1 MMKVLLSSGLFSF
14 LLGIAAFSS
23 AAANAQSLVLLGAK
37 VYASPDAAPL
47 LDAVVLT
54 SGGRITAVGSRSEV
68 QIPQDASIIDCTGK
82 TVVAGFWNSHVHFS
96 QTAWKN
102 AASAPALP
110 LEEQMR
116 EMLTRWGFTT
126 VWDLGSYRNNSLAL
140 RRRVNSGEVPGPNI
154 LLAGNIFPKGGH
166 PVYIPSEQQLP
177 EAATPEEAAQ
187 MARNDLGMGL
197 DGTKL
202 FTGAYMGDKPVVNM
216 DAAVA
221 KAAVDVAHAA
231 GKPVFAHPQN
241 RMGVDAVITA
251 GVDVLAHTV
260 PNEPG
265 YTPEQLAR
273 FKLQGIAL
281 IPTLSLWTTV
291 VRDSA
296 GGVVM
301 FGTDVGFTQVYDT
314 SLEYELMHRALSE
327 SQVLASLTTNPALY
341 FKAATKGKVEKGF
354 DADLVVLDG
363 DPMTDV
369 RNLAKV
375 AYTIRAGKVIYRKP

>member
-1 MMKVLLSSGLFSF
+1 
-14 LLGIAAFSS
+14 
-23 AAANAQSLVLLGAK
+23 
-37 VYASPDAAPL
+37 
-47 LDAVVLT
+47 
-54 SGGRITAVGSRSEV
+54 
-68 QIPQDASIIDCTGK
+68 
-82 TVVAGFWNSHVHFS
+82 
-96 QTAWKN
+96 
-102 AASAPALP
+102 
-110 LEEQMR
+110 
-116 EMLTRWGFTT
+116 
-126 VWDLGSYRNNSLAL
+126 
-140 RRRVNSGEVPGPNI
+140 
-154 LLAGNIFPKGGH
+154 
-166 PVYIPSEQQLP
+166 
-177 EAATPEEAAQ
+177 
-187 MARNDLGMGL
+187 
-197 DGTKL
+197 
-202 FTGAYMGDKPVVNM
+202 
-216 DAAVA
+216 
-221 KAAVDVAHAA
+221 
-231 GKPVFAHPQN
+231 
-241 RMGVDAVITA
+241 VDAVITA

-296 GGVVM
+296 IVARLVDSGVSQLKAFSDNGGVVM

-375 AYTIRAGKVIYRKP
+375 AYTIRASKVIYHQP